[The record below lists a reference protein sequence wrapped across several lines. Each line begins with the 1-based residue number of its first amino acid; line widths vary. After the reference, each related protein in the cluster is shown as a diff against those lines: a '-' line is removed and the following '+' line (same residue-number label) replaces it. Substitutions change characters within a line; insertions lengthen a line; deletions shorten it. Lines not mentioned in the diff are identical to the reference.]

1 MLKPSK
7 KTPGSPSPQ
16 TSTTTPRS
24 PSPLTGTHSDPT
36 LSVSGA
42 VGGDPISTAH
52 SSIASPGTSIPRASV
67 IINRLPDPQPSRHTA
82 TVARTQDT
90 PPPHQ
95 VPVVDTSL
103 GDRPKHPVFIDDKSA
118 AQLKR
123 NPATSE
129 GIRYDKFKKA
139 YVEMEGGIVM
149 VRKDKGG
156 YRQTHAG
163 ESSPSGEWV
172 EQIPDTTLWRQ
183 IEPVNTPS
191 KRPLPEIDQALADTP
206 EVTAGPSKRFRV
218 SDETH
223 VATDAGA
230 LVQNLFHQQTSALDL
245 SLGQWKNWGKSIGPE
260 TGESVEID
268 GQHYVIVSQGL
279 RPETGLV
286 YLQHPAFVPD
296 HFDAFENM
304 LRDEPSRQPKWAL
317 KRDGQWKVLDNHPPF
332 TKPLT
337 QYVCD
342 AFNYLSEHSAS
353 AVARAV
359 FTRASRPEGIN
370 AHGISVMALTLRHWT
385 DRVTNEKVLHSLS
398 DPLVMLPKLQTQPSP
413 LVPGGLLTLPARG
426 SDLLQRLDFDPQRFP
441 QEWGTYTAAPTS
453 AGLHNLFSF
462 VLQQSGYSIN
472 PSTRQHSEDALIF
485 HRQGVAAVFVLKL
498 PRFTGD
504 TVPRSTTA
512 GSELTNPVFR
522 NKLKSPEKEKLD
534 SYLAQNEIVYLI
546 GGVQESTPYT
556 PTLFVVREG

>member
-7 KTPGSPSPQ
+7 KKPGPPSPQ

-24 PSPLTGTHSDPT
+24 PSPLADTHSDLALPAP
-36 LSVSGA
+36 GA
-42 VGGDPISTAH
+42 AGGDPISGAH
-52 SSIASPGTSIPRASV
+52 SSIALPGTSISRDSV
-67 IINRLPDPQPSRHTA
+67 IITRLPDHQPTQHSATA
-82 TVARTQDT
+82 ARIQDT
-90 PPPHQ
+90 PTAHQ

-103 GDRPKHPVFIDDKSA
+103 GDRPKHPVFIDAKSA
-118 AQLKR
+118 AHLKR

-149 VRKDKGG
+149 VRKDRDG

-163 ESSPSGEWV
+163 ESSPSGERV

-183 IEPVNTPS
+183 IEPVNAPS
-191 KRPLPEIDQALADTP
+191 KRPQPEIDQAPANEP
-206 EVTAGPSKRFRV
+206 EVTAGPSKRPRV
-218 SDETH
+218 SDETN

-230 LVQNLFHQQTSALDL
+230 LVQNLFHQQSSALDL
-245 SLGQWKNWGKSIGPE
+245 SLGQWKNWGKSTRPE
-260 TGESVEID
+260 AGESVEID
-268 GQHYVIVSQGL
+268 GLHYLIVSQGL

-286 YLQHPAFVPD
+286 YLQHPAFAPD

-304 LRDEPSRQPKWAL
+304 LRNEPLRQPKWAL
-317 KRDGQWKVLDNHPPF
+317 KRDGQWRVLDNHPPF
-332 TKPLT
+332 TLPLT
-337 QYVCD
+337 QYVST
-342 AFNYLSEHSAS
+342 AFNYLSEHSTS

-370 AHGISVMALTLRHWT
+370 AHGLSVMALTLRHWT
-385 DRVTNEKVLHSLS
+385 DRVNNEKVLHSLS

-413 LVPGGLLTLPARG
+413 LVPGGLLTLPNRG

-441 QEWGTYTAAPTS
+441 QEWGIYTAAPTS

-498 PRFTGD
+498 PDFTGD
-504 TVPRSTTA
+504 TVPRSTTT
-512 GSELTNPVFR
+512 GSELTNPEFR
-522 NKLKSPEKEKLD
+522 NKLSSGEKEKLD

-546 GGVQESTPYT
+546 GGVQESSPYT